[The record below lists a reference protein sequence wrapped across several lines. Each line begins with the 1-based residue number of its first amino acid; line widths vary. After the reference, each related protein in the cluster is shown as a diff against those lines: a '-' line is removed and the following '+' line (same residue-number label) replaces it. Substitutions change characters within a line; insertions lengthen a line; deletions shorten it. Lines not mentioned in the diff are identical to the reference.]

1 MFYFFFGQ
9 FLPKIITYKV
19 HQAKRAKE
27 GSQNIVPIVK
37 NFMFEINDVYRHFS
51 SHRVERVKK
60 RNLVSWNL
68 FERSHSND

>member
-27 GSQNIVPIVK
+27 GSQIIVPIVK
-37 NFMFEINDVYRHFS
+37 NFMFEIHDVYRHFS
-51 SHRVERVKK
+51 KSQSRTRNEKKLCFVEFIRAI
-60 RNLVSWNL
+60 S
-68 FERSHSND
+68 